1 MIPLFFKI
9 GIRLIIYFDT
19 NLNLPVNYFGIFNFK
34 FLILNLNCLLAFT
47 KLLTSKKLLKFFNY
61 YSAKDWRSD
70 ASKNY
75 R

>member
-9 GIRLIIYFDT
+9 GIRLIIYFET

-34 FLILNLNCLLAFT
+34 FLILNLNYLHAFI

-61 YSAKDWRSD
+61 YSGKDWRSD
-70 ASKNY
+70 ESKNY
-75 R
+75 